1 MPETNVV
8 SNNTNF
14 SSIVLDT
21 INLIKQLDNA
31 KKNSNSPPKY
41 FRNVS
46 KILSKKQI
54 IKTSDS

>member
-21 INLIKQLDNA
+21 INLIQQLDNA

-46 KILSKKQI
+46 KILSKK
-54 IKTSDS
+54 